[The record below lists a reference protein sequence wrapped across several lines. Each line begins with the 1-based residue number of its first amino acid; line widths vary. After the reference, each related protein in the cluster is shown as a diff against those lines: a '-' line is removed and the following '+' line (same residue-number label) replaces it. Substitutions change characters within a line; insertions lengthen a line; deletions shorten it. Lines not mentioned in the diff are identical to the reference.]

1 MIFPIGSSP
10 GHNVRAI
17 VSLIMI
23 TGSLVGVSLSEMSR
37 PLSTGMPMAAG

>member
-10 GHNVRAI
+10 GHNARAI

-23 TGSLVGVSLSEMSR
+23 TGSLDGVSLSEMSR
-37 PLSTGMPMAAG
+37 PVSSGMPIAAG